1 MNKSELQR
9 SKKSR
14 KRGRAKGTMPISDKA
29 GSGKRLKREESGWRV
44 QGSGNRVRRGDRCAR
59 DGKVPQIGV
68 VCLASSEEGQS
79 GSRRVTKRTIQVSED
94 SVPVRADEE
103 GDTEERV
110 GQV

>member
-1 MNKSELQR
+1 
-9 SKKSR
+9 
-14 KRGRAKGTMPISDKA
+14 MPISDKA

-44 QGSGNRVRRGDRCAR
+44 QGSDNRVRRGDRCVR

-68 VCLASSEEGQS
+68 VCLASNEEGQS
-79 GSRRVTKRTIQVSED
+79 GSRRVKERTRQVSED
-94 SVPVRADEE
+94 SVPVRADEG